1 MEALRKEER
10 RLLRQLAKWTNLR
23 DFGLTKESR
32 VYFVHSFDFSNFLR
46 SEPAHQPPT
55 PVRTSTMTEA
65 SESAALVLRMK
76 RKLMDLVNSQ
86 NYASA
91 LLVCQKRK

>member
-1 MEALRKEER
+1 
-10 RLLRQLAKWTNLR
+10 
-23 DFGLTKESR
+23 
-32 VYFVHSFDFSNFLR
+32 
-46 SEPAHQPPT
+46 
-55 PVRTSTMTEA
+55 MTEA